1 MLIALTG
8 LHGAGKSYFACNIP
22 VKYGFNIYN
31 KKDIIKSICKKQTG
45 RDDWGDWYREEF
57 NRDPHK
63 ITANILSCVDYE
75 SNAVL
80 DAVHSDLE
88 WKIILDS
95 IPDAYLIGIV
105 TPDFIRAQRRE
116 EGDVE
121 KDKQRIVYWHNGGG
135 CLMTNLEW
143 TINGGA
149 SLDLNELSFKE
160 FLEYV
165 RKKRLFRSIEE
176 ERLLRQNLIEQGKM
190 RELI

>member
-8 LHGAGKSYFACNIP
+8 LHGAGKSYFAGKIP
-22 VKYGFNIYN
+22 AKYGFSIYN
-31 KKDIIKSICKKQTG
+31 KKDIIKFICKKQTG

-57 NRDPHK
+57 NRDPYK
-63 ITANILSCVDYE
+63 ITEDILSCVDCE

-88 WKIILDS
+88 WKIILDI

-121 KDKQRIVYWHNGGG
+121 KDKQRILYWHNGGG
-135 CLMTNLEW
+135 CLLTNLEW

-149 SLDLNELSFKE
+149 SLELNERSFKE

-165 RKKRLFRSIEE
+165 RKKRTVYVGYRRGIITTRIDRASGNE
-176 ERLLRQNLIEQGKM
+176 K
-190 RELI
+190 